1 MSLDNMRDEL
11 LQDQQKIFDQIRNE
25 YRSEVKAKAARLI
38 EVIDDYEES
47 GIDFDDEAID
57 QAKLRLRESVF
68 WAIYASSM

>member
-1 MSLDNMRDEL
+1 MPLDNMRDEL

-25 YRSEVKAKAARLI
+25 YRREVKAKAARLI

-47 GIDFDDEAID
+47 GIDFDDEAIN

>member
-25 YRSEVKAKAARLI
+25 YRREVKAKAARLI